1 MGQECLFI
9 DILVLLNNEFPKFTK
24 GERNMISI
32 KKIGLIALG
41 TLSLI
46 VGIIG
51 IFLPILPTTPLLLLT
66 SYCYISSSEKLS
78 EKFMNTKIYDKYV
91 RNFHEKGGMTLRG
104 KLMLTIPVSL
114 LLLFMFITIKSP
126 IMRMVIVVMWVTKVI
141 FFTKM
146 KTIEIEEV

>member
-1 MGQECLFI
+1 MLS
-9 DILVLLNNEFPKFTK
+9 L
-24 GERNMISI
+24 

-41 TLSLI
+41 TISLAI
-46 VGIIG
+46 GIIG
-51 IFLPILPTTPLLLLT
+51 IFLPLIPTTPLLLLT

-91 RNFHEKGGMTLRG
+91 RNFHEKGGMTLKG

-126 IMRMVIVVMWVTKVI
+126 VMRVVIVVLWVTKVV

-146 KTIEIEEV
+146 KTIKIEEV

>member
-1 MGQECLFI
+1 MLS
-9 DILVLLNNEFPKFTK
+9 L
-24 GERNMISI
+24 

-41 TLSLI
+41 TISLAI
-46 VGIIG
+46 GIIG
-51 IFLPILPTTPLLLLT
+51 IFLPLIPTTPLLLLT

-91 RNFHEKGGMTLRG
+91 RNFHEKGGMTLKG

-114 LLLFMFITIKSP
+114 LLLFMFITIKIP
-126 IMRMVIVVMWVTKVI
+126 IMRVVIVVMWVTKVV

-146 KTIEIEEV
+146 KTIKIEEV

>member
-1 MGQECLFI
+1 MLS
-9 DILVLLNNEFPKFTK
+9 L
-24 GERNMISI
+24 

-41 TLSLI
+41 TISLAI
-46 VGIIG
+46 GIIG
-51 IFLPILPTTPLLLLT
+51 IFLPLIPTTPLLLLT
-66 SYCYISSSEKLS
+66 YYCYISSSEKLS

-91 RNFHEKGGMTLRG
+91 RNFHEKGGMTLKG

-126 IMRMVIVVMWVTKVI
+126 IMRVVIVVMWVTKVV

-146 KTIEIEEV
+146 KTIKIEEV

>member
-1 MGQECLFI
+1 MLS
-9 DILVLLNNEFPKFTK
+9 L
-24 GERNMISI
+24 

-41 TLSLI
+41 TISLAI
-46 VGIIG
+46 GIIG
-51 IFLPILPTTPLLLLT
+51 IFLPLIPTTPLLLLT

-91 RNFHEKGGMTLRG
+91 RNFHEQGGMTLKG

-126 IMRMVIVVMWVTKVI
+126 IMRVVIVVMWVTKVV

-146 KTIEIEEV
+146 KTIKIEEV

>member
-1 MGQECLFI
+1 M
-9 DILVLLNNEFPKFTK
+9 
-24 GERNMISI
+24 I

-66 SYCYISSSEKLS
+66 SYCYIKSSERLS
-78 EKFMNTKIYDKYV
+78 KKFMNTKIYDKYV
-91 RNFHEKGGMTLRG
+91 RNFHEQGGMTLKG

>member
-1 MGQECLFI
+1 MLS
-9 DILVLLNNEFPKFTK
+9 L
-24 GERNMISI
+24 

-41 TLSLI
+41 TISLAI
-46 VGIIG
+46 GIIG
-51 IFLPILPTTPLLLLT
+51 IFLPLIPTTPLLLLT

-91 RNFHEKGGMTLRG
+91 RNFHEKGGMTLKG

-126 IMRMVIVVMWVTKVI
+126 IMRVVIVVMLVTKVV

-146 KTIEIEEV
+146 KTIKIEEV

>member
-1 MGQECLFI
+1 MLS
-9 DILVLLNNEFPKFTK
+9 L
-24 GERNMISI
+24 

-41 TLSLI
+41 TISLAI
-46 VGIIG
+46 GIIG
-51 IFLPILPTTPLLLLT
+51 IFLPLIPTTPLLLLT

-91 RNFHEKGGMTLRG
+91 RNFHEKGGMTLKG

-126 IMRMVIVVMWVTKVI
+126 IMRVVIVVMWVTKVVL
-141 FFTKM
+141 FTKM
-146 KTIEIEEV
+146 KTIKIEEV

>member
-1 MGQECLFI
+1 MLS
-9 DILVLLNNEFPKFTK
+9 L
-24 GERNMISI
+24 

-41 TLSLI
+41 TISLAI
-46 VGIIG
+46 GIIG
-51 IFLPILPTTPLLLLT
+51 IFLPLIPTTPLLLLT

-91 RNFHEKGGMTLRG
+91 RNFHEKGGMTLKG
-104 KLMLTIPVSL
+104 KLLLTIPVSL

-126 IMRMVIVVMWVTKVI
+126 IMRVVIVVMWVTKVV

-146 KTIEIEEV
+146 KTIKIEEV

>member
-1 MGQECLFI
+1 MLS
-9 DILVLLNNEFPKFTK
+9 L
-24 GERNMISI
+24 

-41 TLSLI
+41 TISWAI
-46 VGIIG
+46 GIIG
-51 IFLPILPTTPLLLLT
+51 IFLPLIPTTPLLLLT
-66 SYCYISSSEKLS
+66 SYCYISSSEKLT

-91 RNFHEKGGMTLRG
+91 RNFHEKGGMTLKG

-126 IMRMVIVVMWVTKVI
+126 IMRVVIVVMWVTKVV

-146 KTIEIEEV
+146 KTIKIEEV

>member
-1 MGQECLFI
+1 MLS
-9 DILVLLNNEFPKFTK
+9 L
-24 GERNMISI
+24 

-41 TLSLI
+41 TITLAI
-46 VGIIG
+46 GIRG
-51 IFLPILPTTPLLLLT
+51 IFLPLIPTTPLLLLT

-91 RNFHEKGGMTLRG
+91 RNFHEKGGMTLKG

-126 IMRMVIVVMWVTKVI
+126 IMRVVIVVMWVTKVV

-146 KTIEIEEV
+146 KTIKIEEV

>member
-1 MGQECLFI
+1 MLS
-9 DILVLLNNEFPKFTK
+9 L
-24 GERNMISI
+24 

-41 TLSLI
+41 TISLAI
-46 VGIIG
+46 GIIG
-51 IFLPILPTTPLLLLT
+51 IFLPLIPTTPLLLLT

-91 RNFHEKGGMTLRG
+91 RNFHENGGMTLKG

-126 IMRMVIVVMWVTKVI
+126 IMRVVIVVMWVTKVV

-146 KTIEIEEV
+146 KTIKIEEV

>member
-1 MGQECLFI
+1 MLS
-9 DILVLLNNEFPKFTK
+9 L
-24 GERNMISI
+24 

-41 TLSLI
+41 TISLAI
-46 VGIIG
+46 GIIG
-51 IFLPILPTTPLLLLT
+51 IFLPLIPTTPLLLLT

-91 RNFHEKGGMTLRG
+91 RNFHEKGGMTLKG

-114 LLLFMFITIKSP
+114 LLIFMFITIKSP
-126 IMRMVIVVMWVTKVI
+126 IMRVVIVVMWVTKVV

-146 KTIEIEEV
+146 KTIKIEEV

>member
-1 MGQECLFI
+1 MLS
-9 DILVLLNNEFPKFTK
+9 L
-24 GERNMISI
+24 

-41 TLSLI
+41 TISLAI
-46 VGIIG
+46 GIIG
-51 IFLPILPTTPLLLLT
+51 IFLPLIPTTPLLLLT

-78 EKFMNTKIYDKYV
+78 EKFMNTEIYDKYV
-91 RNFHEKGGMTLRG
+91 RNFHEKGGMTLKG

-126 IMRMVIVVMWVTKVI
+126 IMRVVIVVMWVTKVV

-146 KTIEIEEV
+146 KTIKIEEV

>member
-1 MGQECLFI
+1 MLS
-9 DILVLLNNEFPKFTK
+9 L
-24 GERNMISI
+24 

-41 TLSLI
+41 TISLAI
-46 VGIIG
+46 GIIG
-51 IFLPILPTTPLLLLT
+51 IFLPLIPTTPLLLLT

-91 RNFHEKGGMTLRG
+91 RNFHEKGGMTLKG

-114 LLLFMFITIKSP
+114 LLLFMFLTIKSP
-126 IMRMVIVVMWVTKVI
+126 IMRVVIVVMWVTKVV

-146 KTIEIEEV
+146 KTIKIEEV

>member
-1 MGQECLFI
+1 MLS
-9 DILVLLNNEFPKFTK
+9 L
-24 GERNMISI
+24 

-41 TLSLI
+41 TISLAI
-46 VGIIG
+46 GIIG
-51 IFLPILPTTPLLLLT
+51 IFLPLIPTTPLLLLT
-66 SYCYISSSEKLS
+66 SYCHISSSEKLS

-91 RNFHEKGGMTLRG
+91 RNFHEKGGMTLKG

-126 IMRMVIVVMWVTKVI
+126 IMRVVIVVMWVTKVV

-146 KTIEIEEV
+146 KTIKIEEV

>member
-1 MGQECLFI
+1 MLS
-9 DILVLLNNEFPKFTK
+9 L
-24 GERNMISI
+24 

-41 TLSLI
+41 TISLVI
-46 VGIIG
+46 GIIG
-51 IFLPILPTTPLLLLT
+51 IFLPLIPTTPLLLLT

-91 RNFHEKGGMTLRG
+91 RNFHEKGGMTLKG

-114 LLLFMFITIKSP
+114 LLLFMFITIISP
-126 IMRMVIVVMWVTKVI
+126 IMRVVIVVMWVTIVV

-146 KTIEIEEV
+146 KTIKIEEV

>member
-1 MGQECLFI
+1 MLS
-9 DILVLLNNEFPKFTK
+9 L
-24 GERNMISI
+24 

-41 TLSLI
+41 TISLAI
-46 VGIIG
+46 GIIG
-51 IFLPILPTTPLLLLT
+51 IFLLLT

-91 RNFHEKGGMTLRG
+91 RNFHEKGGMTLKG

-126 IMRMVIVVMWVTKVI
+126 IMRVVIVVMWVTKVV

-146 KTIEIEEV
+146 KTIKIEEV

>member
-1 MGQECLFI
+1 M
-9 DILVLLNNEFPKFTK
+9 
-24 GERNMISI
+24 I

-66 SYCYISSSEKLS
+66 SYCYIKSSERLS
-78 EKFMNTKIYDKYV
+78 KKFMNTKIYDKYV
-91 RNFHEKGGMTLRG
+91 RNFHEQGGMTLKG

-126 IMRMVIVVMWVTKVI
+126 VMRVVIVVMWVTKVV
-141 FFTKM
+141 FFTKK
-146 KTIEIEEV
+146 KTIKIEEV

>member
-1 MGQECLFI
+1 MLS
-9 DILVLLNNEFPKFTK
+9 L
-24 GERNMISI
+24 

-41 TLSLI
+41 TISLA
-46 VGIIG
+46 IG
-51 IFLPILPTTPLLLLT
+51 IFLPLIPTTPLLLLT

-91 RNFHEKGGMTLRG
+91 RNFHEKGGMTLKG

-126 IMRMVIVVMWVTKVI
+126 IMRVVIVVMWVTKVV

-146 KTIEIEEV
+146 KTIKIEEV